1 MPITQSYLNIM
12 EYPFSHLILY
22 AGGFF
27 LTYETSWSL
36 QYFISLEWKQ
46 FLTGIS
52 KSDLNNNQIQHSNK
66 HLVTFFKFSSWNKVV
81 PISQNLSYG
90 KNSKTSS
97 KNSRWPFVSCR
108 LNTVCPGDKFLC
120 SKFSPNFMAYFR
132 GLVSHLSWVIIHHIK
147 STTYDYYHAKWF

>member
-1 MPITQSYLNIM
+1 MNIIK
-12 EYPFSHLILY
+12 YPSFPLDTLC
-22 AGGFF
+22 GGFC

-52 KSDLNNNQIQHSNK
+52 KSDLNNKQIQHSNK

-108 LNTVCPGDKFLC
+108 LNTVCPGDESLLENPVKNCFH
-120 SKFSPNFMAYFR
+120 SKLMKYWSDHDVLYVKQNPPHR
-132 GLVSHLSWVIIHHIK
+132 GLSG
-147 STTYDYYHAKWF
+147 